1 MSNDSI
7 ELLVMEVEN
16 FLYASSKEL
25 CSS

>member
-16 FLYASSKEL
+16 FLCASSKEL